1 MSLNYGTLKTQILED
16 SHKNTSSQVTAKV
29 DDFVRN
35 AEGIIARRL
44 RCAEMIT
51 RVDLEDA
58 DRVTAGEGFYNLPSD
73 FLEARSF
80 YLNASDPVYLEAV
93 SMLELRTIDATA
105 PVRYYSIISDSEV
118 EFRGVPSTSDSIELI
133 YFGRPAAFT
142 ADGDTNDVLTRHES
156 IYIYLAL
163 SALYEYTQ
171 DLELASAAA
180 QAGLSAIDS
189 LNEQTSRMIG
199 GGRTRGF
206 YNFSPMTGAR

>member
-16 SHKNTSSQVTAKV
+16 SHRSNSSQVTAKV

-51 RVDLEDA
+51 RVDLSDS
-58 DRVTAGEGFYNLPSD
+58 DRVTAGEGFYTLPSD

-80 YLNASDPVYLEAV
+80 YLNASDPVYLESV
-93 SMLELRTIDATA
+93 SLLEVRSIDSTA
-105 PVRYYSIISDSEV
+105 PVRYYNIIGYDEV
-118 EFRGVPSTSDSIELI
+118 EFRGVPSTTDTIELI
-133 YFGRPAAFT
+133 YFARPTAFS
-142 ADGDTNDVLTRHES
+142 ADGDTNEILTRHES

-171 DLELASAAA
+171 DLELAQVAA
-180 QAGLSAIDS
+180 QAGIAAIDG

-206 YNFSPMTGAR
+206 YNFSPYTGVR

>member
-16 SHKNTSSQVTAKV
+16 AHRTASAQVTSKV

-44 RCAEMIT
+44 RASEMIT
-51 RVDLEDA
+51 RTDLTDT
-58 DRVTAGEGFYNLPSD
+58 DRVTAGEGFYTLPSD

-80 YLNASDPVYLEAV
+80 YLNASTPVYLEGV
-93 SMLELRTIDATA
+93 SLLEVRSIASTA
-105 PVRYYSIISDSEV
+105 PVRYWSVISDSEV
-118 EFRGVPSTSDSIELI
+118 EFRGVPSTSEEIELI
-133 YFGRPAAFT
+133 YFARPAAFSDD
-142 ADGDTNDVLTRHES
+142 ADTNDILTNHES

-171 DLELASAAA
+171 DLELAQAAG
-180 QAGLSAIDS
+180 QAGIAEIEA

-206 YNFSPMTGAR
+206 YNFSPYLGTR